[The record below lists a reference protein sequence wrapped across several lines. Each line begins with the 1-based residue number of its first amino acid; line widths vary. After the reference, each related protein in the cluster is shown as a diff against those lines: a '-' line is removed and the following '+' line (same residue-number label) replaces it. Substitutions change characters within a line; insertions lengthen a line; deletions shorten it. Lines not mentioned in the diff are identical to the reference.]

1 MARTTFV
8 EGRTQLVICDI
19 VTPARILMRS
29 FPSNA
34 AVSPSSLS
42 IECANCGLQLSA
54 KKGGEEETDCQHSPT
69 TMPNDDRSAP

>member
-8 EGRTQLVICDI
+8 EGKTQLVICDI

-34 AVSPSSLS
+34 AVSPSSLN
-42 IECANCGLQLSA
+42 IECANCGLQLSVK
-54 KKGGEEETDCQHSPT
+54 KKGGGGR
-69 TMPNDDRSAP
+69 DRLSGFPYHHAE